1 MIPSG
6 ADERTVGNEAR
17 VLAPAAGRGLPV
29 GKRLN
34 CGLLD
39 REEGRERHQVFHV
52 CARSRQNEFEGG
64 VVHSLDVQLIG
75 VALDAGEHVAVVGSG
90 QSRSSALPGVLEV
103 SSGKVAA
110 VGPLQTVLQRDR
122 IGQTVVGNG
131 VAGGTGGLGLA
142 FCVVG
147 VQTGECRGSQ
157 AGAVNGGVQSRV
169 QIAGLGSEVGAKGVG
184 AVGHLD
190 FLEELRAEQ
199 VCVHTGDIVLHH
211 VDVVVVVERQDAPVG
226 HQDVLCFVHQLGAVC
241 KVGLGFDFRNQ
252 LVILRPVSQ
261 RIDKRIADEGSRI
274 GNFFRIGGFSGFGGF
289 GGGAF
294 GRAGLGLGA
303 GCFGLGT
310 SSAERNDHHS
320 HKQQRK
326 DLFHF
331 LNLLFYF
338 ALLPAPP
345 VRISLGVRRSKN
357 ITSFASGLSRSVH
370 RMIPRDSISRQVSIR
385 LFVRFAGF
393 SRSLF
398 LTFYAYL
405 FQHATK

>member
-1 MIPSG
+1 MRVRNTFIMWG
-6 ADERTVGNEAR
+6 ANF
-17 VLAPAAGRGLPV
+17 APQLGIALIFAIWFTDL
-29 GKRLN
+29 RLN
-34 CGLLD
+34 LKC
-39 REEGRERHQVFHV
+39 
-52 CARSRQNEFEGG
+52 
-64 VVHSLDVQLIG
+64 
-75 VALDAGEHVAVVGSG
+75 
-90 QSRSSALPGVLEV
+90 
-103 SSGKVAA
+103 
-110 VGPLQTVLQRDR
+110 
-122 IGQTVVGNG
+122 
-131 VAGGTGGLGLA
+131 
-142 FCVVG
+142 
-147 VQTGECRGSQ
+147 
-157 AGAVNGGVQSRV
+157 
-169 QIAGLGSEVGAKGVG
+169 KGVFR
-184 AVGHLD
+184 AVFYMPNLLTTASIAILFRSLFAYPIGPVNQ
-190 FLEELRAEQ
+190 FLTGTLNIWAEGTIDGETVKQ
-199 VCVHTGDIVLHH
+199 
-211 VDVVVVVERQDAPVG
+211 
-226 HQDVLCFVHQLGAVC
+226 
-241 KVGLGFDFRNQ
+241 GF
-252 LVILRPVSQ
+252 
-261 RIDKRIADEGSRI
+261 
-274 GNFFRIGGFSGFGGF
+274 NFFRIGGFSGF

-345 VRISLGVRRSKN
+345 VRISLGARRSKN

-393 SRSLF
+393 SRLLF